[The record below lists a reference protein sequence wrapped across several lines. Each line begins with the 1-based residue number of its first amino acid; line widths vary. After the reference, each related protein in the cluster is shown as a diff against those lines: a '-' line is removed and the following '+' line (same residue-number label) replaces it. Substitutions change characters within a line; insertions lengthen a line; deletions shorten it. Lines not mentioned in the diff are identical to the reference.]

1 MRLFFLMFNFLCR
14 VLVRGHSNIVVRSLK
29 MGKGS
34 YVDGPLQ
41 EEFTFPANSVPFNNC
56 HASTIVE
63 VWFDE
68 ETSFGLIII
77 GSLILLEENPSVFCF
92 NRAG

>member
-1 MRLFFLMFNFLCR
+1 M
-14 VLVRGHSNIVVRSLK
+14 RGHSNIASVVRSLK

-34 YVDGPLQ
+34 YVEGPLL

-63 VWFDE
+63 VWFDGQ
-68 ETSFGLIII
+68 TSFGLIIM
-77 GSLILLEENPSVFCF
+77 GSLILLGENLSVFF
-92 NRAG
+92 LDGAG